1 MERAGRCCPTAVG
14 CRLVPGG
21 RVRRAL
27 TARRRPAGAGRTWAA
42 DTAAGRAAAH
52 VPVGVAGGGPVLL
65 RRLIGAALR
74 RERLRLGLT
83 LRDLA
88 ALARVSTPYLSEVER
103 GTKEVSSEVLS
114 AICRALGITLAELLE
129 QVVGDLA
136 APGPAGP
143 PVPRPGTRMPS
154 PRSGRPCP
162 TASPEGWGYR
172 LAGPVLRVVTTSSTR
187 P

>member
-1 MERAGRCCPTAVG
+1 MERAGRCCPTASG

-42 DTAAGRAAAH
+42 DTAGRAAAQ
-52 VPVGVAGGGPVLL
+52 VRPAVAGGGTVLL